1 MVGEQ
6 LRSARVA
13 SGLRL
18 EDLSEATK
26 IRALVIESM
35 ELDDFEPCGGRV
47 YARGQVKSLALI
59 LGINVEEIL
68 ATFDAQCP
76 EDPQ

>member
-6 LRSARVA
+6 LRGARVA
-13 SGLRL
+13 RGLRL

-35 ELDDFEPCGGRV
+35 ELDDFSPCGGRV
-47 YARGQVKSLALI
+47 YARGQVKSLALT
-59 LGINVEEIL
+59 LGMDVEEIL
-68 ATFDAQCP
+68 ATFDVQYP
-76 EDPQ
+76 EGDE